1 MKLWANLKHRRD
13 MERGIALLVPVLL
26 VVAIWRIEA
35 VGDTIEKG
43 SGQVVR
49 TDAVE
54 TERWQDESIDHWRE
68 RHMAA
73 VREFDQ

>member
-1 MKLWANLKHRRD
+1 MKLCARLEHTWV
-13 MERGIALLVPVLL
+13 MERSIALLVPVLL
-26 VVAIWRIEA
+26 VVCIWRIEA

-43 SGQVVR
+43 AGQLVR
-49 TDAVE
+49 TGTVE
-54 TERWQDESIDHWRE
+54 TERWHDESMDHWRE